1 MYKLYT
7 YTYIYSHAHTRT
19 HTYTQ
24 ICSCMRYGIIIIL
37 IFAYDYLQCGFYL
50 FGLTMFLLNMND
62 GQIGTNEALLA
73 VGGE

>member
-1 MYKLYT
+1 
-7 YTYIYSHAHTRT
+7 
-19 HTYTQ
+19 
-24 ICSCMRYGIIIIL
+24 MRYGIIIIL